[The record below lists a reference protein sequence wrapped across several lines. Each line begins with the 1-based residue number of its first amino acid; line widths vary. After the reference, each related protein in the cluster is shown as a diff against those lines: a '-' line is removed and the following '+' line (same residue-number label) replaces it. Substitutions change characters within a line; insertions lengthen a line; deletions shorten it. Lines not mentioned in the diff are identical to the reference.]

1 MRRTFALF
9 ALALASIAAAAVA
22 VLLRPAAPKPPPPP
36 PVPSA
41 TSVAAPGMRLGA
53 LLDRVY
59 LPENR
64 DGSAYLKINL
74 AAGPGAAS
82 EQRVPVNAVLI
93 LDRSGS
99 MAGVKI
105 VRARDAS
112 RVLVQ
117 ALGPEDRLAIVE
129 FSSLASVLVESTA
142 VTAQAR
148 SRALE
153 AIDAL
158 QPMGGTNMSA
168 AFALAAPQLARGA
181 AQGRVNKV
189 FLASDGQAN
198 EGVSDR
204 GALLRLARREL
215 AGATL
220 STFGIGDDYDEDLMS
235 TLAAQ
240 AGGRA
245 RYIDSPEILPEAF
258 RAELNRASSLV
269 ARDVRIRVTGLSGA
283 SVQRVLGF
291 EADGGWVRLPDFAAG
306 EERNVFVKLAV
317 PPGKGALELASVDL
331 TFQAANGAP
340 QRARTVARATFTADA
355 ALLALPPTEAAAA
368 GAKAEMAQ
376 LADQAARYQE
386 SGDRREARAR
396 LGALNRVAA
405 QAAAAVPASAAE
417 MKLAADEYERGVV
430 DIDFAGGA
438 ASKKLKQKASDALR
452 APVAGW

>member
-1 MRRTFALF
+1 MRRTLALF
-9 ALALASIAAAAVA
+9 ALAFASLAAAAVA
-22 VLLRPAAPKPPPPP
+22 VLLRPAVPKPSPPP
-36 PVPSA
+36 PVPP
-41 TSVAAPGMRLGA
+41 AAFAASGMRLGA

-64 DGSAYLKINL
+64 DGIAYLQINL
-74 AAGPGAAS
+74 AAAPAPAS

-99 MAGVKI
+99 MSGVKI

-112 RVLVQ
+112 RALVQ

-129 FSSLASVLVESTA
+129 FSSTASVLVESTA
-142 VTAQAR
+142 MTPAAR

-153 AIDAL
+153 AIQAIE
-158 QPMGGTNMSA
+158 PMGGTNMSA
-168 AFALAAPQLARGA
+168 AFELAAPQLARGA

-204 GALLRLARREL
+204 GALLRLARRTL

-240 AGGRA
+240 TGGRA
-245 RYIDSPEILPEAF
+245 RYIDSPEILPGAF

-269 ARDVRIRVTGLSGA
+269 AHDVRIRVAGLSGA
-283 SVQRVLGF
+283 SVQGVLGF
-291 EADGGWVRLPDFAAG
+291 EPEAGWVRLPDFAAG
-306 EERNVFVKLAV
+306 EERNVFVKLTLPA
-317 PPGKGALELASVDL
+317 GKGVLELASVDL
-331 TFQAANGAP
+331 AFQAANGASRHA
-340 QRARTVARATFTADA
+340 RAVARGTFTSDA
-355 ALLALPPTEAAAA
+355 ALLALPPTEAAPA

-376 LADQAARYQE
+376 LADQAARLQE

-405 QAAAAVPASAAE
+405 RAAQVVPASSGE
-417 MKLAADEYERGVV
+417 MKDVADEYERDVAA
-430 DIDFAGGA
+430 IDAAGGM
-438 ASKKLKQKASDALR
+438 ASKKLKQRAFDALR